1 MALLKGDP
9 QDLNWFL
16 GLAADFWPRFLA
28 VTQNGC
34 SYLSGH
40 GTGKPIESYRLIDVE
55 RLCWRLCADNVW
67 VLQEAVIPYGQK
79 TGVKNAS
86 KAVN

>member
-1 MALLKGDP
+1 
-9 QDLNWFL
+9 
-16 GLAADFWPRFLA
+16 
-28 VTQNGC
+28 
-34 SYLSGH
+34 
-40 GTGKPIESYRLIDVE
+40 
-55 RLCWRLCADNVW
+55 VW